1 MDGVG
6 FVIDNFYDL
15 SNVPVADLIV
25 DDAYRH
31 VRTVSAYANVNFGW
45 NRFLYLDITARN
57 DWYSTLPVKNNTLF
71 YPSASV
77 SWIFT
82 QNLKK
87 TKYIDFGKLRFSA
100 SGMGNGAPAPYLTEP
115 YFEASSSQAQGQLA
129 YEPSSFVSNPDL
141 KPERLKSIETGV
153 DLRFLKNRLG
163 LDVTYYNNN
172 SIDQIIYVPVP
183 ASSGYLETV
192 INAGNIRNK
201 GWEILLNATV
211 IEGSPEKLNY
221 TTSLNF
227 TRNRSEV
234 ESLFPGTDLIAL
246 PSFGLA
252 STQSI
257 VAVGEPYGTLYGGAW
272 ARDANGNILINDEGY
287 PIKSDERKIIGDPNP
302 DFLLGWRNTISWRGF
317 TLSFLWDVRM
327 GGVMHNGTK
336 AVMLYHGTHEE
347 TADRD
352 TETVVW
358 QGVYASSGEANT
370 TPIAI
375 DESFYNLYSLQYVSE
390 EVLEEVDWLRLRDCG
405 MSYQFS
411 RALCTKLKLKNLSV
425 SVNTRNLILFTTYS
439 GIDPETNLSGA
450 SNSIGR
456 DYFNSPNTKS
466 ISFTIKATI

>member
-1 MDGVG
+1 
-6 FVIDNFYDL
+6 
-15 SNVPVADLIV
+15 
-25 DDAYRH
+25 
-31 VRTVSAYANVNFGW
+31 
-45 NRFLYLDITARN
+45 
-57 DWYSTLPVKNNTLF
+57 
-71 YPSASV
+71 
-77 SWIFT
+77 
-82 QNLKK
+82 
-87 TKYIDFGKLRFSA
+87 
-100 SGMGNGAPAPYLTEP
+100 MGNGAPAPYLTEP